1 MKVKEL
7 YQKFEE
13 KIPSYLRESWDN
25 DGVMCCADGTA
36 EIYRALVTLD
46 VTEEVV
52 DYAIANKFDLI
63 LSHHPL
69 IFRPLGA
76 LNEDSHVARKVIR
89 LIKHD
94 IAVISLHTRAD
105 KVEGGVNDTLCELI
119 GIKDAVPF
127 GEGDLGRIGTLDEEL
142 NMEDF
147 SYMLKDLLGCDGI
160 WVADACIPIQRVAV
174 VGGDGKDFVKAAL
187 AAGADTY
194 VSGRLGYN
202 IMTEA
207 GEMGINLVEAGHFFT
222 EQPVTSFFQSLLMR
236 MDPDMYVEILDSN
249 VIKLVY

>member
-1 MKVKEL
+1 MTVREVYNKL
-7 YQKFEE
+7 CAR
-13 KIPSYLRESWDN
+13 IPEALREPWDN
-25 DGVMCCADGTA
+25 DGLMVASDDSRQVR
-36 EIYRALVTLD
+36 RALVTLD

-52 DYAIANKFDLI
+52 DYAIANRFDLI
-63 LSHHPL
+63 FSHHPL

-94 IAVISLHTRAD
+94 VAVISMHTRAD

-119 GIKDAVPF
+119 GLKNAVPF
-127 GEGDLGRIGTLDEEL
+127 GEGDLGRVGMLDEEL

-160 WVADACIPIQRVAV
+160 RVADACIPIQRVAV
-174 VGGDGKDFVKAAL
+174 VGGDGKGYVEAAL

-194 VSGRLGYN
+194 VSGRIGYN

-207 GEMGINLVEAGHFFT
+207 GEMGINLLEAGHFFT
-222 EQPVTSFFQSLLMR
+222 EQPVTSFFQALLMR
-236 MDPDMYVEILDSN
+236 MDSEMYVEVLDSN
-249 VIKLVY
+249 VIRLVY